1 MVVKTIKATYEEM
14 DKASEYMFMKL
25 ADPTEFGGA
34 WFKTKKEAEDWGGD
48 AIFDAISYYLEGLG
62 ITIEGDDEN
71 D

>member
-1 MVVKTIKATYEEM
+1 MVIKTIKTTDEEM

-25 ADPTEFGGA
+25 ADPTEVGGS

-62 ITIEGDDEN
+62 VTIEGDDEN

>member
-1 MVVKTIKATYEEM
+1 MVVKTIKTTYEEM

-25 ADPTEFGGA
+25 ADPTEFSGG

-48 AIFDAISYYLEGLG
+48 AIFDAICYYLEGLG
-62 ITIEGDDEN
+62 VIIEGDDEN

>member
-1 MVVKTIKATYEEM
+1 MIVKTIKTTDEKME
-14 DKASEYMFMKL
+14 KASEYMFMKL
-25 ADPTEFGGA
+25 ADHTEFGGA
-34 WFKTKKEAEDWGGD
+34 WFKTKEEAEGWGGD

>member
-1 MVVKTIKATYEEM
+1 MVVKTIKTTYEEM

-34 WFKTKKEAEDWGGD
+34 WFKTKEEAENWGGD

-62 ITIEGDDEN
+62 ITIEGDDE
-71 D
+71 DD